1 MGVRGTAW
9 SPETRLYADGV
20 VLGARG
26 EPVTVPPHS
35 AAERVPGT
43 GLAGPEDAPP
53 GAAAAAPDAVAE
65 ERAALARACLPGIGT
80 RWEGMARTALVDIR
94 TLMFRG
100 GAADGAMVA
109 ASSPH
114 WRYVWPRDAS
124 YCAVA
129 LHLCGLGDEAARVL
143 DYLAR
148 VLPRDRPWDA
158 RYLPDGSGRVPDA
171 RGVQLDGA
179 GWVLWAVWHWAG
191 GAARRAT
198 VEGGG
203 GRRAKRAVAVAGEP
217 AWRRIEPLAR
227 AALAIVLDALADGA
241 EPGLPRP
248 SSDYWEK
255 RTPAVTL
262 GAAAPLLLGARCAA
276 DLFRG
281 RDGAAADSAAAAA
294 AALDRGIERRFAPLG
309 HPRDPETPGLD
320 ASVAFL
326 LPPFAPER
334 SGPHASWLRAVA
346 ALRTGNGGVRPGE
359 NWPDPVTAWTPQVSL
374 FALTAACSG
383 ERALA
388 EELLDWLEARRTRLG
403 SLPEKV
409 TSDGRPAAVAP
420 LALTGATVLAALAA
434 LEGRALPTPPAR
446 LPPPSAEAP
455 RAAGPPS
462 PAEGGPR
469 WPP

>member
-1 MGVRGTAW
+1 MPEEELGVRGTAW

-26 EPVTVPPHS
+26 APVTVPPHS

-43 GLAGPEDAPP
+43 GLARPGEAPE
-53 GAAAAAPDAVAE
+53 GAAPAAPDAVSE
-65 ERAALARACLPGIGT
+65 ERTVLARARLPGIGT
-80 RWEGMARTALVDIR
+80 RWEEMARTALVDIR

-129 LHLCGLGDEAARVL
+129 LHLCGLGGEAARVL
-143 DYLAR
+143 AYLAR

-179 GWVLWAVWHWAG
+179 GWVLWAVWCWAR
-191 GAARRAT
+191 GAMARRVSA
-198 VEGGG
+198 EGVA
-203 GRRAKRAVAVAGEP
+203 GRARGVVAVGEP
-217 AWRRIEPLAR
+217 GWPRIEPLAR
-227 AALAIVLDALADGA
+227 AALSIVLGALARGP

-262 GAAAPLLLGARCAA
+262 GTAAPLLLGARCAA

-281 RDGAAADSAAAAA
+281 RDRAAAASA
-294 AALDRGIERRFAPLG
+294 AEASAALDRGIERRFAPLG
-309 HPRDPETPGLD
+309 HPRDPDSPGLD

-326 LPPFAPER
+326 LPPFAPAR
-334 SGPHASWLRAVA
+334 PGPHASWLRAVS

-359 NWPDPVTAWTPQVSL
+359 DWPDPVTAWTPQVSL

-409 TSDGRPAAVAP
+409 TADGRPAVVAP

-434 LEGRALPTPPAR
+434 LEGRPLP
-446 LPPPSAEAP
+446 LPPSAGAL
-455 RAAGPPS
+455 RAAAPPS
-462 PAEGGPR
+462 PSGGGR
-469 WPP
+469 RCPP

>member
-1 MGVRGTAW
+1 CGRVGADVGAFGMGDGQDRGPAAAGDHPAARAGRPRRAGRPHLAAGRGREAVAGGGARTGGPLVREDAPGGGSGLAGPERGASGREARGFPMPEGELGVRGTAW

-171 RGVQLDGA
+171 RPVQLDGA

-227 AALAIVLDALADGA
+227 AALAIV
-241 EPGLPRP
+241 
-248 SSDYWEK
+248 
-255 RTPAVTL
+255 
-262 GAAAPLLLGARCAA
+262 
-276 DLFRG
+276 
-281 RDGAAADSAAAAA
+281 
-294 AALDRGIERRFAPLG
+294 
-309 HPRDPETPGLD
+309 
-320 ASVAFL
+320 
-326 LPPFAPER
+326 
-334 SGPHASWLRAVA
+334 
-346 ALRTGNGGVRPGE
+346 
-359 NWPDPVTAWTPQVSL
+359 
-374 FALTAACSG
+374 
-383 ERALA
+383 
-388 EELLDWLEARRTRLG
+388 
-403 SLPEKV
+403 
-409 TSDGRPAAVAP
+409 
-420 LALTGATVLAALAA
+420 
-434 LEGRALPTPPAR
+434 
-446 LPPPSAEAP
+446 
-455 RAAGPPS
+455 
-462 PAEGGPR
+462 
-469 WPP
+469 